1 MKGYIEAYELS
12 FYLSKISKMRVEEK
26 VFILYLELNLF
37 LVGQLL
43 FFITEIC
50 KYFIIE
56 KTVKEFD

>member
-1 MKGYIEAYELS
+1 
-12 FYLSKISKMRVEEK
+12 MRVEEK
-26 VFILYLELNLF
+26 VFILYLELKLF

-43 FFITEIC
+43 FFITEIY

>member
-1 MKGYIEAYELS
+1 MKGCIGAYELS

>member
-1 MKGYIEAYELS
+1 MKECIEAYESL

-56 KTVKEFD
+56 QTVKEFD

>member
-1 MKGYIEAYELS
+1 MKGCIEAYELS

>member
-1 MKGYIEAYELS
+1 MKESIEAYESS

>member
-1 MKGYIEAYELS
+1 MKECIEAYESS